1 MKGNNSF
8 IKIENCE
15 LSNAKVKPEVK
26 GQGNRKAVGLA
37 YLVEKPGRGVVSLEK
52 IQEKR

>member
-15 LSNAKVKPEVK
+15 LSNAEVKPGVK
-26 GQGNRKAVGLA
+26 GQGHGEAVAHLA
-37 YLVEKPGRGVVSLEK
+37 EKPGRGVVSLEK
-52 IQEKR
+52 IQG